1 MATFRPITLI
11 TGASSGIGTALV
23 RMFAENGH
31 EVVMV
36 ARSEPP
42 MTALANEIG
51 MRGQLR
57 PLVLPMDLTRVDAS
71 ARLGHELAS
80 RGLEP
85 AYVVNNA
92 GFGLLGTSEE
102 LDRAEQLSMID
113 LNIRALTELS
123 LRWIESLRLHK
134 GGLLNVASVA
144 GFLPGPNMAVYY
156 ASKAYVLSFTEAL
169 HAELAPQGVKVTVLC
184 PGPVPTAFQARAGL
198 TGMPNIL
205 ARSPEQVAH
214 EGYRGLMAGKRVVVP
229 GIPNK
234 LMTFL
239 PRLLPRSLLLE
250 AINRHTGGQR
260 KAAGADASWPRSPH

>member
-11 TGASSGIGTALV
+11 TGASSGIGTSLV
-23 RMFAENGH
+23 RVFAENGH

-36 ARSEPP
+36 SRNEPP

-51 MRGQLR
+51 MRGQPR

-85 AYVVNNA
+85 SFVVNNA
-92 GFGLLGTSEE
+92 GFGLLGAAEE

-144 GFLPGPNMAVYY
+144 AFLPGPHMAVYY

-169 HAELAPQGVKVTVLC
+169 HAELAPHGVRVTVLS
-184 PGPVPTAFQARAGL
+184 PGPVPTAFQARAGMA
-198 TGMPNIL
+198 TMQNIL
-205 ARSPEQVAH
+205 ARSPEQVAR
-214 EGYRGLMAGKRVVVP
+214 EGYDGLMAGKRVVVP
-229 GIPNK
+229 GLPNK
-234 LMTFL
+234 VMAFL
-239 PRLLPRSLLLE
+239 PRLLPRSLLLK
-250 AINRHTGGQR
+250 AIDRHGRGQR
-260 KAAGADASWPRSPH
+260 RAVRADATWPRAPR

>member
-1 MATFRPITLI
+1 MAAFRPITLI
-11 TGASSGIGTALV
+11 TGASSGIGASLV
-23 RMFAENGH
+23 RVFAENGH

-36 ARSEPP
+36 SRTEPP
-42 MTALANEIG
+42 MTALANEVG
-51 MRGQLR
+51 MRGQPR

-85 AYVVNNA
+85 SYVVNNA
-92 GFGLLGTSEE
+92 GFGLFGISEE

-113 LNIRALTELS
+113 LNVRALTELS

-144 GFLPGPNMAVYY
+144 AFLPGPNMAVYY

-198 TGMPNIL
+198 ADMPNIL

-214 EGYRGLMAGKRVVVP
+214 EGYHGLMAGKRLVVP
-229 GIPNK
+229 GLPNK
-234 LMTFL
+234 VMTFL
-239 PRLLPRSLLLE
+239 PRLLPRSFMLKM
-250 AINRHTGGQR
+250 IDRHTR
-260 KAAGADASWPRSPH
+260 ARRSAVRTNADWPRAPR